1 MMVFILSGRFIG
13 ARLTVLAANRGR
25 PHRLWPIRNT
35 DPRNRGSWRHCPIA
49 VAFASRKVPR
59 TKTHESGPAVG
70 ICRVLLGFLALML
83 MAALGGCGWMSASG
97 PDVRDI
103 LSGQRDPTSL
113 NYAIVKVTPKVI
125 EVQSRYLPRLIA
137 FEKNSRPRDITFGDG
152 DIVSVTI
159 FEAASGG
166 LFIPTEGGVR
176 PGNFV
181 SIPNQA
187 VDIHGNISIPY
198 AGSIRARGRTQ
209 VEVQDAIVAAL
220 KNRAIE
226 PQVVVSMVEQKTSM
240 ITILGEGRS
249 SRIPATSTPERMLD
263 VVARAGISAVAVGG
277 AALGAAGSG
286 TWVLLERNG
295 RRAVAPF
302 GALVYEPANNIYV
315 HPNDTIYLYFEPQ
328 TFLAF
333 GALGAQQ
340 QIPFGT
346 WRLSLAE
353 AISRAGGL
361 LDVQADPASVF
372 LYRGEARDVA
382 ERMGIDCRP
391 YEGPVIPVIYTI
403 NLRDPAGYFLAS
415 SFEMRNKDILYVSN
429 SFSVES
435 TKFMNYLN
443 TIQFT
448 IQNPIT
454 TVTSAY
460 GLRNIIQGT
469 GAVPSVFTTGG
480 TTVVTTPATH

>member
-1 MMVFILSGRFIG
+1 MGL
-13 ARLTVLAANRGR
+13 
-25 PHRLWPIRNT
+25 
-35 DPRNRGSWRHCPIA
+35 
-49 VAFASRKVPR
+49 
-59 TKTHESGPAVG
+59 PA
-70 ICRVLLGFLALML
+70 LALI
-83 MAALGGCGWMSASG
+83 AALGGCGWLPVNG
-97 PDVRDI
+97 PAVTDI
-103 LSGQRDPTSL
+103 LAGQRDPRSL
-113 NYAIVKVTPKVI
+113 NYAIVKVTPRVI
-125 EVQSRYLPRLIA
+125 EVQSKNLPRLTGVWQ
-137 FEKNSRPRDITFGDG
+137 NSRPHDITFGDG

-166 LFIPTEGGVR
+166 LFIPAEGGVR

-187 VDIHGNISIPY
+187 VDIHGNISVPY

-226 PQVVVSMVEQKTSM
+226 PQVVVSTVEQKTSM

-249 SRIPATSTPERMLD
+249 ARIAANTTPERILD
-263 VVARAGISAVAVGG
+263 VISRAGISTLAVGG

-295 RRAVAPF
+295 KRAIAPF
-302 GALVYEPANNIYV
+302 GALIYEPANNIYA
-315 HPNDTIYLYFEPQ
+315 HPNDTVYLYFEPQ

-333 GALGAQQ
+333 GALGVQQ

-346 WRLSLAE
+346 WRVSLAE

-361 LDVQADPASVF
+361 LDLAADPASVF
-372 LYRGEARDVA
+372 LYRGEAREVA
-382 ERMGIDCRP
+382 EAMGIDCTP
-391 YEGPVIPVIYTI
+391 YEGPIIPVIYTI

-429 SFSVES
+429 AYAVET
-435 TKFMNYLN
+435 TKFMTYLN
-443 TIQFT
+443 TVNAT
-448 IQNPIT
+448 IQAPIS

-460 GLRNIIQGT
+460 GLRNIITGT
-469 GAVPSVFTTGG
+469 GAVPSFFTGG
-480 TTVVTTPATH
+480 TTVVTPPAAR